1 MIKKNK
7 TPINN
12 AKLNHHTQKHSFNYG
27 WKLQKQ
33 FQVSLINQFQ
43 VSLINISRLTGKV

>member
-1 MIKKNK
+1 MIKKIK

-12 AKLNHHTQKHSFNYG
+12 AKPNHHTHKHSFNYG
-27 WKLQKQ
+27 WKLQK
-33 FQVSLINQFQ
+33 QVSLINQFQ